1 MEDQIREQMIGYI
14 PRLRRFAL
22 TLTGHDADAD
32 DLVQSTYLKAIENLD
47 KWQVGSRLDSWLY
60 RIAQNTWLNTI
71 RHQKVKSAYAEE
83 REFLQDSSVDGE
95 DAVIQKSELKQVE
108 KGVQSLPSDQ
118 RMVLLLVAVEGYGY
132 QEAAE
137 ILEVPIGTLTSR
149 LARARQNLSEMR

>member
-1 MEDQIREQMIGYI
+1 MEDQIREQMIGYL

-60 RIAQNTWLNTI
+60 RIAQNIWFNQI
-71 RHQKVKSAYAEE
+71 RHRKVKSSYAEE
-83 REFLQDSSVDGE
+83 KELMQDSSVDGE
-95 DAVIQKSELKQVE
+95 DAVIQKSELKHVE
-108 KGVQSLPSDQ
+108 KGVRSLPPDQ
-118 RMVLLLVAVEGYGY
+118 KTVLLLVAVEGYGY

-137 ILEVPIGTLTSR
+137 ILEIPVGTLTSR
-149 LARARQNLSEMR
+149 LARARQTLSQSK